1 VTDEF
6 KGLIAKA
13 ATGAALSREEAARG
27 FDTMMSGEATPSQM
41 GGLLMALRVR
51 GETVDEI
58 TGAVTAMREKMLRVR
73 APADAIDVVGTGGDA
88 SGSFNISTCA
98 ALIVAGAGVP
108 VAKHG
113 NRALSSR
120 SGAADVLAALGVNI
134 ELTPEGVSR
143 CIKQAGIGFMFAPAH
158 HPAMKNVGPTR
169 VELGTRTILN
179 LLGPLSNPAGVKRQ
193 MVGVFSRQ
201 WIEPLAHVLKNLGS
215 ESVWVVHG
223 SDGLDEI
230 TTAGPT
236 HVAAL
241 ENGAVR
247 TFEITPEEMG
257 LQRVKSEALRGGEAK
272 ENAQALVDVLK
283 GKQGPFR
290 DVAVLNAAAALVVA
304 ARAKDLKQALAL
316 AQTSIDSGEAASRL
330 QQLVA
335 ISNA

>member
-1 VTDEF
+1 VTDEL

-58 TGAVTAMREKMLRVR
+58 TGAVTAMRE
-73 APADAIDVVGTGGDA
+73 
-88 SGSFNISTCA
+88 NISTCA

-169 VELGTRTILN
+169 VELGTRTIFN

-247 TFEITPEEMG
+247 IFEITPEEMG

-283 GKQGPFR
+283 GKQGAFR

>member
-1 VTDEF
+1 MDEL
-6 KGLIAKA
+6 KALIAKVA
-13 ATGAALSREEAARG
+13 SGAALTLEESAQA
-27 FDTMMSGEATPSQM
+27 FDRMMSGEATPSQM

-58 TGAVTAMREKMLRVR
+58 TGAVRTMRSKMLAVE

-98 ALIVAGAGVP
+98 AFVVAGTGVP

-120 SGAADVLAALGVNI
+120 CGAADVLAALGVRI
-134 ELTPEGVSR
+134 QLPPDAISR
-143 CIKQAGIGFMFAPAH
+143 CIREAGIGFMFAPAH
-158 HPAMKNVGPTR
+158 HPAMKHVGPTR
-169 VELGTRTILN
+169 VELGTRTIFN

-193 MVGVFSRQ
+193 MVGVFSKQ
-201 WIEPLAHVLKNLGS
+201 WVEPLAQVLKNLGS

-257 LQRVKSEALRGGEAK
+257 LQRVKPEALRGGEAK

-283 GKQGPFR
+283 GKSGAFR

-316 AQTSIDSGEAASRL
+316 AQKSIDSGEAASRL
-330 QQLVA
+330 QRLVA

>member
-1 VTDEF
+1 MTDEL

-13 ATGAALSREEAARG
+13 ATGATLSREEAARG

-41 GGLLMALRVR
+41 GALLMALRVR

-58 TGAVTAMREKMLRVR
+58 TGAVIAMREKMLRVV
-73 APADAIDVVGTGGDA
+73 APPDAIDVVGTGGDA

-98 ALIVAGAGVP
+98 ALIVAGAGVA

-134 ELTPEGVSR
+134 ELTPQGVTR
-143 CIKQAGIGFMFAPAH
+143 CIKEAGIGFMFAPAH

-169 VELGTRTILN
+169 VELGTRTIFN
-179 LLGPLSNPAGVKRQ
+179 LLGPLSNPAGVTRQ

-201 WIEPLAHVLKNLGS
+201 WIEPLALVLKNLGS

-236 HVAAL
+236 YVAAL

-247 TFEITPEEMG
+247 TFEITPEELG
-257 LQRVKSEALRGGEAK
+257 LKRVKPEALRGGSAK
-272 ENAQALVDVLK
+272 ENAQALLQVLK
-283 GKQGPFR
+283 GKSGAFH
-290 DVAVLNAAAALVVA
+290 DISILNAAAALMVA
-304 ARAKDLKQALAL
+304 ARAKDLKGALAL
-316 AQTSIDSGEAASRL
+316 AQASIDSGEAANRL
-330 QQLVA
+330 ERLVA

>member
-1 VTDEF
+1 M
-6 KGLIAKA
+6 
-13 ATGAALSREEAARG
+13 SREEAARG

-73 APADAIDVVGTGGDA
+73 AAADAIDVVRTGGDA
-88 SGSFNISTCA
+88 SGSVNISTCA
-98 ALIVAGAGVP
+98 AVIVV
-108 VAKHG
+108 
-113 NRALSSR
+113 
-120 SGAADVLAALGVNI
+120 D
-134 ELTPEGVSR
+134 
-143 CIKQAGIGFMFAPAH
+143 
-158 HPAMKNVGPTR
+158 
-169 VELGTRTILN
+169 
-179 LLGPLSNPAGVKRQ
+179 
-193 MVGVFSRQ
+193 
-201 WIEPLAHVLKNLGS
+201 
-215 ESVWVVHG
+215 G

-230 TTAGPT
+230 TTAGT
-236 HVAAL
+236 TDVAAL

-283 GKQGPFR
+283 GKQGAFR
-290 DVAVLNAAAALVVA
+290 DVAGLNAAAALVVA
-304 ARAKDLKQALAL
+304 ARPKDLKQALAP